1 MDLIKEYMKKSTSYK
16 DYYVSNNEM
25 IDKDNCSVD
34 ELFSNINSDID
45 LVLSMLNISLNKK
58 GYQYWKD
65 AIFIYILSEKLR
77 LSICNEIYPVIAK
90 KYNKTPMAIERAMRL
105 CFENSMYYISK
116 NNTNIFSEY
125 FKDCLLYPH
134 NGEILIKIVELISS
148 KFFQKNKHK
157 YLKLDV
163 C

>member
-1 MDLIKEYMKKSTSYK
+1 MDLIKKYMEKSVSYK
-16 DYYVSNNEM
+16 DYYIDNNENL
-25 IDKDNCSVD
+25 DKDNFSFD

-45 LVLSMLNISLNKK
+45 LVLSMLNVPLNKK

-105 CFENSMYYISK
+105 CFENAMYYVSK
-116 NNTNIFSEY
+116 NGIDTFSKY

-134 NGEILIKIVELISS
+134 NGEILIKIVEFISS
-148 KFFQKNKHK
+148 KSFQKNKSK
-157 YLKLDV
+157 YLKIDI